1 MTKAEAK
8 LFCDK
13 KCPERAYCFHGVDP
27 ECAQLM
33 KREVEKICKTCLK
46 EELVVIGGR
55 KMND

>member
-33 KREVEKICKTCLK
+33 KREVEKICKTCLL
-46 EELVVIGGR
+46 EELVVIGGGGE
-55 KMND
+55 